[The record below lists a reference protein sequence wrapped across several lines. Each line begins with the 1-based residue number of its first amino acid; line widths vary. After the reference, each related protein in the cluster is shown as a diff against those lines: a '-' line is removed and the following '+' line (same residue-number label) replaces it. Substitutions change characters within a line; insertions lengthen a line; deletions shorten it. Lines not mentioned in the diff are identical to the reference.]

1 MNMNSY
7 SCCKSGD
14 TDFEHIEHISA
25 LLKLVA
31 ESNRLKILCILRSGS
46 HCVCEFSE
54 HIQLSQSLLSH
65 HLADLRKTGLIIGK
79 KSGLNV
85 HYSLTPKGKRIVEQV
100 FSI

>member
-1 MNMNSY
+1 MISY
-7 SCCKSGD
+7 SCCQSSDSK
-14 TDFEHIEHISA
+14 FEHIEKITS

-31 ESNRLKILCILRSGS
+31 EPNRLKILCILSSGS

-65 HLADLRKTGLIIGK
+65 HLADLRKAGLIIGK

-85 HYSLTPKGKRIVEQV
+85 HYSLTQNGKQIVAQV